1 MTVKAFF
8 VALFAVCAAYSLL
21 FTVLFVLILREA
33 LVYGPAPVAVLA
45 AVVAV
50 VCAGLIVWALWQ
62 AVAVWRLQPP
72 KSDDSV

>member
-8 VALFAVCAAYSLL
+8 VAFFAVCAAYGLL
-21 FTVLFVLILREA
+21 FTVLFVIILSQA
-33 LVYGPAPVAVLA
+33 LVHGPAPIAVLA

-50 VCAGLIVWALWQ
+50 VCAGLTVWALWQ
-62 AVAVWRLQPP
+62 AVALWRLQPP